1 MEKRL
6 EGMTKKM
13 RLEGMAKGMIK
24 VVDKFDEES
33 WIEFSSKVVKAEVG
47 DDEFTEDTE
56 LEGIH
61 IR

>member
-33 WIEFSSKVVKAEVG
+33 
-47 DDEFTEDTE
+47 
-56 LEGIH
+56 
-61 IR
+61 